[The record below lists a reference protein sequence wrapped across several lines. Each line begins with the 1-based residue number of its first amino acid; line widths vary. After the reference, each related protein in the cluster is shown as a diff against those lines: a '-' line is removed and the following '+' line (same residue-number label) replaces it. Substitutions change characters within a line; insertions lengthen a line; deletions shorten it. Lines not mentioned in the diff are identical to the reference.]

1 MEIFSPSVSGRWSFG
16 GVRRSPPGDERAGER
31 RCCSA
36 PLFGNPRRLE
46 ASLSNWPHVA
56 FTLIEL
62 LVVIA
67 VIAILASLLL
77 PSLYRAKIAAE
88 SAVCKSNLRQHG
100 LAVSMYLDDF
110 KVYPPYSM
118 SDLRSGVPDE
128 QRYWHQRL
136 QRYTRAEWRIWLRD
150 REIAPTGIHVCP
162 SYFKLRGIL
171 TDSRGSYGYNNAGY
185 ASSAVGQE
193 LGLGGV
199 AVSPAEYPGPGDLR
213 LLRDSGVLRPSDM
226 VLIGDAKLL
235 DFGQIFG
242 PSGVSFWGAFL
253 GQMDLSGPYPPI
265 SIELRTGPWFPS
277 ADQEPVWTKSL
288 DFIRKRHGNRWNVV
302 FCDGHVESLTTQKLW
317 DGRLDQIV
325 KRWNRDN
332 LPHRESL
339 GAWR

>member
-1 MEIFSPSVSGRWSFG
+1 MKIFPPSISGRWNFADAL
-16 GVRRSPPGDERAGER
+16 RSPPGEERTGER

-36 PLFGNPRRLE
+36 PRFANPRRLE
-46 ASLSNWPHVA
+46 ASPSNWPLVA

-77 PSLYRAKIAAE
+77 PSLHRAKIAAD

-118 SDLRSGVPDE
+118 SDLRSGVPSE

-136 QRYTRAEWRIWLRD
+136 QRYTRAEWRIWMRD
-150 REIAPTGIHVCP
+150 REVTPTGIHVCP

-171 TDSRGSYGYNNAGY
+171 RELDGSYGYNKSGY
-185 ASSAVGQE
+185 LLWAMGM
-193 LGLGGV
+193 GLGGLPV
-199 AVSPAEYPGPGDLR
+199 NQAEYPGPVDLQ
-213 LLRDSGVLRPSDM
+213 LVRDSGVARPSDM

-235 DFGQIFG
+235 DFSQLG
-242 PSGVSFWGAFL
+242 PNGVSTWGDFL
-253 GQMDLSGPYPPI
+253 GMMDLSGPYPPI
-265 SIELRTGPWFPS
+265 SIELGTGPWFQS
-277 ADQEPVWTKSL
+277 ADVAKEPIWTKSL
-288 DFIRKRHGNRWNVV
+288 DFIRKRHGNRWNVA

-317 DGRLDQIV
+317 DGRVDQIV

-332 LPHRESL
+332 QPHRESL